1 MLVIIS
7 PLFNDGG
14 RGIEVGGGEFMA
26 GRENCYFDSGVFAK
40 LEAGVR

>member
-1 MLVIIS
+1 MIIS
-7 PLFNDGG
+7 SLVDGGG
-14 RGIEVGGGEFMA
+14 RGIEVGGEFMA